1 MKCTGCGKKVTSD
14 LKFCQYCGTPVV
26 KSAEK
31 RQKRK
36 SSGRKIAI
44 AFVTI
49 TLILSIVL
57 IAAVSIYFFRDRFD
71 IPGEQTPIKTE
82 EPAKDSTSS
91 ADSGT
96 EIEKIAGTFAPE
108 PDTTTSE

>member
-1 MKCTGCGKKVTSD
+1 MKCAGCGKKVTSD
-14 LKFCQYCGTPVV
+14 LMFCQYCGTPVARSV
-26 KSAEK
+26 EK
-31 RQKRK
+31 RQKGK
-36 SSGRKIAI
+36 GSGRKIAI

-57 IAAVSIYFFRDRFD
+57 IAAVSIYFFKSKID
-71 IPGEQTPIKTE
+71 IPGEQTPIRTE